1 MHREHVLLPSR
12 EPVFACECLLFFRC
26 PSLRL
31 RGFRIRTR
39 ASGATSFIISSAVI
53 WCTVLFRQNRTDRP
67 YGGKNV
73 VTPPP
78 VRLCFAYR
86 TVLGIR
92 RADHWLVILEDSQIY
107 GSTMTV
113 YPPTS

>member
-67 YGGKNV
+67 VVNV
-73 VTPPP
+73 QKSVPTRPLLAEFRVNGPHTKEYNVP
-78 VRLCFAYR
+78 YNYR
-86 TVLGIR
+86 ISG
-92 RADHWLVILEDSQIY
+92 EPYESQCSFSSI
-107 GSTMTV
+107 
-113 YPPTS
+113 